1 MSRVIMFRN
10 RLIGRPLMVY
20 GTSDTPNIKTLD
32 FLSTTQCRTIAEI
45 GVERGA
51 TSKEILRWLN
61 GAGVLHLFDYDDRRK
76 PVTDRLHRLGF
87 SNFVFHG
94 NSRTTLDSY
103 NWSLMKMLKDGPI
116 PYFDYVYLDGAHTWG
131 VDALAFLLIDKLL
144 KPGGYID
151 FDDYDWTF
159 ASSPTVNPR
168 VYPATR
174 KEMTEEQMDTPQVK
188 LIVDLLVRRE
198 GHYEELMPDKVFRKL
213 QGYVRPDIGVT

>member
-1 MSRVIMFRN
+1 MVRN

-61 GAGVLHLFDYDDRRK
+61 GTGVLHLFDYDDRRK
-76 PVTDRLHRLGF
+76 TVTNRLHRLGF

-131 VDALAFLLIDKLL
+131 VDALAFLLIDRLL

-174 KEMTEEQMDTPQVK
+174 KEMTEEQMNTPQVK

-198 GHYEELMPDKVFRKL
+198 GHYEELVPDKVFRKL